1 LLTYFLVLPSSYC
14 PATRALSPLS
24 LHDALPIYG
33 GSFENRTRA
42 LREVVAAVREVW
54 PECFPLFLRIS
65 TTDWE
70 KGGWDIEQ
78 SVELVRQLAPMGV
91 DLIDCSSGGNL
102 PHVKIPVG
110 PGYQTQFAER
120 IRCEPRVPTGAVGQ
134 I

>member
-78 SVELVRQLAPMGV
+78 SVELVRQDRKSTRLN
-91 DLIDCSSGGNL
+91 SSHGS
-102 PHVKIPVG
+102 IS
-110 PGYQTQFAER
+110 Y
-120 IRCEPRVPTGAVGQ
+120 AVFCLKNNTDDG
-134 I
+134 